1 MKKLFVLFSF
11 LTILACG
18 HTQENPFLKRSYW
31 KQQPSIST
39 IQKEMSKGSDISTL
53 DRNSFDPVV
62 WAILENN
69 PDETI
74 QFLVEQKGNGVNKR
88 THDGRTYI
96 FWAGYKNRL
105 PLMEFLVSKGAKTD
119 LIDSKGYSLVNFMAS
134 TGQINQKLYEFC
146 LKYAPDF
153 SSDLTKN
160 KANPALLIAPYLK
173 DTSLLSFF
181 SKNKASISALDNQGN
196 NAFVYA
202 ARTGNIQIME
212 WLISQ
217 NIGPNKQSGN
227 AMIFAAQ
234 GTRSSKNNI
243 EVFKFLIKNGVA
255 LDYQNEQGTAFHFV
269 STYGNQEL
277 IQFFLTNGAN
287 INQANKK
294 GVTPFMQSMNNSS
307 LEVLK
312 LMLEHKPLI
321 DQKDQDGNNVLSYLI
336 KGFHKKDSILFN
348 NKIALLKTAQ
358 LDVSTTQKDGN
369 NLFHLAVEKN
379 SNYLVRLANQY
390 QLAIN
395 VANKN
400 GLTPLHLACNL
411 SDDIDLIQLLISFK
425 SDTQIKTSFGE
436 TAFELANENELLKE
450 QNLEFLK

>member
-1 MKKLFVLFSF
+1 
-11 LTILACG
+11 
-18 HTQENPFLKRSYW
+18 
-31 KQQPSIST
+31 
-39 IQKEMSKGSDISTL
+39 
-53 DRNSFDPVV
+53 
-62 WAILENN
+62 
-69 PDETI
+69 
-74 QFLVEQKGNGVNKR
+74 
-88 THDGRTYI
+88 
-96 FWAGYKNRL
+96 
-105 PLMEFLVSKGAKTD
+105 
-119 LIDSKGYSLVNFMAS
+119 MAS

-153 SSDLTKN
+153 SSDLTK
-160 KANPALLIAPYLK
+160 KEANPALLIAPYLK

-217 NIGPNKQSGN
+217 NIGPNKQSGT

-243 EVFKFLIKNGVA
+243 KVFKFLIKNGVA
-255 LDYQNEQGTAFHFV
+255 LDYQNEQGNTAFHFV

-321 DQKDQDGNNVLSYLI
+321 DQKDQDGNNVLSYLV
-336 KGFHKKDSILFN
+336 KGFHEKDSILFN

-358 LDVSTTQKDGN
+358 LDVSTTQKDDN

-395 VANKN
+395 FANKN